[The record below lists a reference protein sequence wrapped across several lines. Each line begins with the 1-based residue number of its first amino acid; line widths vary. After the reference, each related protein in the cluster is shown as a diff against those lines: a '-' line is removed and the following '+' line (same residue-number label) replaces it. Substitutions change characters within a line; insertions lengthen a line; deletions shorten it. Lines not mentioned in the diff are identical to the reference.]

1 VEPWVVV
8 SPTLDPTT
16 GLTATR
22 ALIAS
27 IRWVLALRLNL
38 REGAASDYSRADI
51 GVSDRAFGHDL
62 VMMPA
67 ASTRLLLI
75 ILIGR
80 ELWFSTIATELLS
93 V

>member
-1 VEPWVVV
+1 MVV

-22 ALIAS
+22 ALMTS
-27 IRWVLALRLNL
+27 IRWVMALRLN
-38 REGAASDYSRADI
+38 RRKGAASDYSPADI

-62 VMMPA
+62 VMMPT
-67 ASTRLLLI
+67 ASTGLLLI

-80 ELWFSTIATELLS
+80 ELSFSTIATELLS